1 MSGNSGDPRG
11 GGAGDPSGG
20 WGLPDGS
27 GQWSLGPEQR
37 NPETR
42 YDPAPNAAP
51 SPGRGFVDGY
61 DDHDFAAP
69 VDQTHYDYG
78 APVGQTHYDYGPPV
92 AQTHYDYGAPADGPR
107 RESGGSGGKLL
118 PLLLGVVALLM
129 IALIVLGGFMF
140 LGDDGDSAATAEN
153 SAPGGATST
162 VTETATA
169 TQEAQP
175 STSAPATSTS
185 VPRGSDSSDRY
196 VAGAGEYGVG
206 LNTWKFCDSGGASA
220 TMTGSKTTSCPFAEN
235 VGSKLAGVAVSEGSS
250 KSVTAYSPVTRE
262 NVTLSCRKAQDSE
275 LTFLWK
281 CEGGRNAVVYVYP

>member
-20 WGLPDGS
+20 WSLPDGS

-61 DDHDFAAP
+61 ADRDFAAP
-69 VDQTHYDYG
+69 ADQTHYDYG
-78 APVGQTHYDYGPPV
+78 APVGQTHYN
-92 AQTHYDYGAPADGPR
+92 YGAPADGPR

-140 LGDDGDSAATAEN
+140 LSDDGDSSATAEK
-153 SAPGGATST
+153 STPGDATST

-196 VAGAGEYGVG
+196 VARAGQYGVG

-250 KSVTAYSPVTRE
+250 KSVTAYSPVTHE
-262 NVTLSCRKAQDSE
+262 NVRLYCRKAQDSE